1 MTTTIDAT
9 NNHINTI
16 SKYIK
21 ITDTTTLIPQSLPLY
36 SVTSNANSIT
46 SGIKVTTTSIN
57 NPYTTNSDTTSIPP
71 LLKIPIPHQCKL
83 YTDPPQLCLQ
93 CWSIQYGRQ
102 DSSRDFFSFF
112 EISAASPAVG
122 VECCGLG
129 KEKKITVSIIFFPK
143 WIGKRLEKKIPKVN
157 WENKIKYFFPKSI
170 A

>member
-57 NPYTTNSDTTSIPP
+57 NLYTNSDTTSIPP

-83 YTDPPQLCLQ
+83 YTDP
-93 CWSIQYGRQ
+93 R
-102 DSSRDFFSFF
+102 SFAY
-112 EISAASPAVG
+112 SVGASNMAD
-122 VECCGLG
+122 
-129 KEKKITVSIIFFPK
+129 KIPVWIFFPFSRSVPLLLQ
-143 WIGKRLEKKIPKVN
+143 WALNAVD
-157 WENKIKYFFPKSI
+157 
-170 A
+170 